1 MPVTSLY
8 AAVLAI
14 IYIALTIYVVS
25 LRVKYR
31 VGIKSG
37 GHKPLEVAIR
47 IHGNFA
53 EYIPIGLFLMALLEA
68 AKANTNWLHIMG
80 QALVLGRVL
89 HFWGLNFKGA
99 GESIQRFT
107 GSLLTFVSIL
117 AAAIWLL
124 ILIN

>member
-14 IYIALTIYVVS
+14 IYIALTFYVVS
-25 LRVKYR
+25 LRVKFR

-37 GHKPLEVAIR
+37 GHKPLDIAIR

-53 EYIPIGLFLMALLEA
+53 EYIPLGLFLMALLET
-68 AKANTNWLHIMG
+68 AKANTNGLHIFG
-80 QALVLGRVL
+80 QALVLGRLL

-107 GSLLTFVSIL
+107 GSALTFFGIL

-124 ILIN
+124 VLIY